1 MGELFV
7 VGLSFKLG
15 KVFILVVRFIPN
27 DSPPQKKKKKKKKKD
42 VGILQN
48 TSWRLFYFKHW
59 YMYEKAF

>member
-27 DSPPQKKKKKKKKKD
+27 DSPPQKKKKKEKEKGCRHFTKHFLAT
-42 VGILQN
+42 V
-48 TSWRLFYFKHW
+48 LF
-59 YMYEKAF
+59 